1 MQWLQSVDNLH
12 WVERPVGLARLH
24 VHRRHVPRGLYAHNI
39 RPESLAREPRYRHAP
54 AHSRRRCNISKST
67 SAILF
72 ACPSSMIAVS

>member
-1 MQWLQSVDNLH
+1 MRWLQSVDYLH
-12 WVERPVGLARLH
+12 WVEGPLGLARLR
-24 VHRRHVPRGLYAHNI
+24 VRRRHVPSGLHAHNI

-72 ACPSSMIAVS
+72 ACPCSMIAVC